1 MNVALTPLLRWGAN
15 CYVQSSP
22 FRYERENP

>member
-1 MNVALTPLLRWGAN
+1 MNVALTPLLRWGPS